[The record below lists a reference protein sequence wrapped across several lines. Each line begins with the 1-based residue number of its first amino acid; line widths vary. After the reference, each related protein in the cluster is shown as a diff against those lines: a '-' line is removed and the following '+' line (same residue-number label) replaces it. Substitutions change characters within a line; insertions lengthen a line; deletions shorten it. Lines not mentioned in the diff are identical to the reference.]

1 MADRL
6 PDNPELAVDEV
17 KRKAR
22 RRLVG
27 AVVLA
32 LAAAIVLPLLLEKE
46 PRPLGDEVSV
56 IPSTTPAWSATS
68 GREAARP
75 PRL

>member
-1 MADRL
+1 MADRN
-6 PDNPELAVDEV
+6 PDNPELAVDEL

-32 LAAAIVLPLLLEKE
+32 LAAAVLLCWRRSRVRWAK
-46 PRPLGDEVSV
+46 
-56 IPSTTPAWSATS
+56 TS
-68 GREAARP
+68 R
-75 PRL
+75 